1 MVDDRGI
8 RRGVRYKHCTLI
20 EERVR
25 VKVPGGVMDP
35 TYYTLVGHFFIVT
48 FALEK

>member
-1 MVDDRGI
+1 MWTASVSVG
-8 RRGVRYKHCTLI
+8 LWQL

-35 TYYTLVGHFFIVT
+35 TYYTLVGQFFIFT
-48 FALEK
+48 FSLEK

>member
-25 VKVPGGVMDP
+25 VKKGIAEGYFD
-35 TYYTLVGHFFIVT
+35 
-48 FALEK
+48 